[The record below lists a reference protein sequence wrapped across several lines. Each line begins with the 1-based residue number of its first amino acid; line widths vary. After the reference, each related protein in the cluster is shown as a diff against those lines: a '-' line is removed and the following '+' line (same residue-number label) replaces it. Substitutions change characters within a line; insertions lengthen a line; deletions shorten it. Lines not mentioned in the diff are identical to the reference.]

1 VDLVFDCRFLPNPHW
16 VPALRSLSGLDAAVR
31 DYVLGNKEAE
41 ELLDRLDD
49 LFALLLPAY
58 VREGK
63 SYLSIAIGCTGGR
76 HRSVVL
82 AEQIAE
88 RLRQH
93 GYAPAVRHRDI
104 ER

>member
-1 VDLVFDCRFLPNPHW
+1 
-16 VPALRSLSGLDAAVR
+16 VPALRPLSGLDAEVR
-31 DYVLGNKEAE
+31 YYVLDNGETQ
-41 ELLDRLDD
+41 ELLSRLDD

-82 AEQIAE
+82 AEEIAE
-88 RLRQH
+88 RIRRR
-93 GYAPAVRHRDI
+93 GYAPVVHHRDI
-104 ER
+104 DL